1 MDRTSQFEIQLSNR
15 TGAVFSGRP
24 FFEQKG
30 SFMAKKIIRLP
41 RTKEQKQANRE
52 RNERANRTILSRTLI
67 LMVLCGVIAFVPLIG
82 TLYNLMITQHDYYNE
97 KAIKNQTRS
106 TNLTAARGVI
116 YDANMNVLAS
126 SSTVETVFIDP
137 NEIAEQMKKP
147 ENSNLLDQIA
157 RGLGEILDVEP
168 SFVYEQAADKQY
180 RYKVISRKIS
190 EELADEVR
198 AFVSE
203 NKITGVYLETDLKRY
218 YPNSSLAAQALGFVS
233 SDNNGSEGLEA
244 YYNEELSGTAGKVV
258 TSKGNYGSEM
268 PYTYEKYYDASDG
281 CSLVTTI
288 DATVQAYVEK
298 NLQNAIDKYDI
309 KNGAFCIV
317 MDVNTGEIKAM
328 ATLGSYDPNNYLE
341 IYDDAA
347 AALLENERDAALSLP
362 EASDAYK
369 AAIEQYKQDVA
380 SARMAQ
386 WRNRCVS
393 DGYEPGSTFKLIT
406 LASAIDSGAVTLN
419 DSFYC
424 GGQEKFAGREQILN
438 CWKSA
443 GHGAQS
449 TAQALGNSCNIAFG
463 HIGLRMGGDIFYD
476 YLKAFG
482 IMEKTGVDLPGEASG
497 LFYER
502 KYLNNPA
509 QYGTSYLITSSFG
522 QSFRITPMQLVR
534 SVAAIVNGGYVL
546 EPYIVSEV
554 LDDDGNMVER
564 NEKTVLRQVISQQTS
579 ETMRSLM
586 EQVVTEGTASAAKT
600 PGYRVGGKTGTS
612 EKLDEYDEDG
622 NQVKDKIVSFIGVAP
637 IDDPK
642 YVVLVALDTPAYSQ
656 DSEKYTLHG
665 MYISGGLMAAPT
677 VRDIFLD
684 ILPYLGV
691 EPDYDSEDIRGINFT
706 VPDVISMDESEAAAL
721 LAEKTITY
729 RIVGTGSTVT
739 DQLPAPGS
747 QVPGNSQIILYMGAE
762 KQQTVVE
769 VPDFIGCSVADVN
782 YLAANAGLYVQAKGT
797 DRTDVYVLAAYQDIE
812 PGTEV
817 DRGTTITVEFSSTG
831 ASD

>member
-1 MDRTSQFEIQLSNR
+1 
-15 TGAVFSGRP
+15 
-24 FFEQKG
+24 
-30 SFMAKKIIRLP
+30 MARKIIRLP

-52 RNERANRTILSRTLI
+52 QNQRANRTILRRTLV
-67 LMVLCGVIAFVPLIG
+67 LMVLCGIVAFVPLIG
-82 TLYNLMITQHDYYNE
+82 TLYHLMITEHDYYNE

-106 TNLTAARGVI
+106 TNLTATRGVI

-137 NEIAEQMKKP
+137 NEIAEQMKQP

-180 RYKVISRKIS
+180 RYKVIKRKIS

-198 AFVSE
+198 AFISE
-203 NKITGVYLETDLKRY
+203 NSITGVYLETDLKRY

-268 PYTYEKYYDASDG
+268 LYTYEKYSAASDG
-281 CSLVTTI
+281 SSLITTI
-288 DATVQAYVEK
+288 DSTVQAYVEK

-341 IYDDAA
+341 IYDDTTAL
-347 AALLENERDAALSLP
+347 LLENERAAALALP
-362 EASDAYK
+362 EASAAYE
-369 AAIEQYKQDVA
+369 AAIETYKQDVA
-380 SARMAQ
+380 AARMAQ

-406 LASAIDSGAVTLN
+406 LASALDSGAVTLN

-424 GGQEKFAGREQILN
+424 GGQEKFTGREQILN

-443 GHGAQS
+443 GHGAQT

-463 HIGLRMGGDIFYD
+463 HIGLRMGGDTFYD
-476 YLKAFG
+476 YLKSFG
-482 IMEKTGVDLPGEASG
+482 VMEKTGVDLPGEASG

-502 KYLNNPA
+502 KYLNDPA
-509 QYGTSYLITSSFG
+509 NYGTSYLITSSFG

-534 SVAAIVNGGYVL
+534 AVAAIVNGGYVL

-554 LDDDGNMVER
+554 VDADGNTVEK

-579 ETMRSLM
+579 ETMRTLM
-586 EQVVTEGTASAAKT
+586 EQVVTEGTASAAQT

-612 EKLDEYDEDG
+612 EKLDEYDENG
-622 NQVKDKIVSFIGVAP
+622 QQVKDKIVSFVGVAP

-642 YVVLVALDTPAYSQ
+642 YVVLVALDTPAYSEN
-656 DSEKYTLHG
+656 SEKYTVHG

-691 EPDYDSEDIRGINFT
+691 EPDYGSEDIRGVNFT
-706 VPDVISMDESEAAAL
+706 VPDVIGMDETEAGEL

-729 RIVGTGSTVT
+729 RVVGTGSVVT
-739 DQLPAPGS
+739 DQLPVAGS

-762 KQQTVVE
+762 KQATRVE

-782 YLAANAGLYVQAKGT
+782 YLASNAGLYVQAKGT
-797 DRTDVYVLAAYQDIE
+797 DRTDVYVLAAYQDID

>member
-1 MDRTSQFEIQLSNR
+1 
-15 TGAVFSGRP
+15 
-24 FFEQKG
+24 
-30 SFMAKKIIRLP
+30 MARKIIRLP

-52 RNERANRTILSRTLI
+52 QNQRANRTILRRTLV
-67 LMVLCGVIAFVPLIG
+67 LMVLCGIVAFVPLIG
-82 TLYNLMITQHDYYNE
+82 TLYHLMITEHDYYNE

-106 TNLTAARGVI
+106 TNLTATRGVI

-137 NEIAEQMKKP
+137 NEIAEQMKQP

-180 RYKVISRKIS
+180 RYKVIKRKIS

-198 AFVSE
+198 AFISE
-203 NKITGVYLETDLKRY
+203 NSITGVYLETDLKRY

-268 PYTYEKYYDASDG
+268 LYTYEKYYDASDG
-281 CSLVTTI
+281 SSLITTI
-288 DATVQAYVEK
+288 DSTVQAYVEK

-341 IYDDAA
+341 IYDDTTAL
-347 AALLENERDAALSLP
+347 LLENERAAALALP
-362 EASDAYK
+362 EASAAYE
-369 AAIEQYKQDVA
+369 AAIETYKQDVA
-380 SARMAQ
+380 AARMAQ

-406 LASAIDSGAVTLN
+406 LASALDSGAVTLN

-424 GGQEKFAGREQILN
+424 GGQEKFTGREQILN

-443 GHGAQS
+443 GHGAQT

-463 HIGLRMGGDIFYD
+463 HIGLRMGGDTFYD
-476 YLKAFG
+476 YLKSFG
-482 IMEKTGVDLPGEASG
+482 VMEKTGIDLPGEASG

-502 KYLNNPA
+502 KYLNDPA
-509 QYGTSYLITSSFG
+509 NYGTSYLITSSFG

-534 SVAAIVNGGYVL
+534 AVAAIVNGGYVL

-554 LDDDGNMVER
+554 VDADGNTVEK

-579 ETMRSLM
+579 ETMRTLM
-586 EQVVTEGTASAAKT
+586 EQVVTEGTASAART

-612 EKLDEYDEDG
+612 EKLDEYDENG
-622 NQVKDKIVSFIGVAP
+622 QQVKDKIVSFVGVAP

-642 YVVLVALDTPAYSQ
+642 YVVLVALDTPAYSEN
-656 DSEKYTLHG
+656 SEKYTVHG

-691 EPDYDSEDIRGINFT
+691 EPDYGSEDIRGVNFT
-706 VPDVISMDESEAAAL
+706 VPDVIGMDETEAGEL

-729 RIVGTGSTVT
+729 RVVGTGSVVT
-739 DQLPAPGS
+739 DQLPVAGS

-762 KQQTVVE
+762 KQATRVE

-782 YLAANAGLYVQAKGT
+782 YLASNAGLYVQAKGT
-797 DRTDVYVLAAYQDIE
+797 DRTDVYVLAAYQDID

>member
-1 MDRTSQFEIQLSNR
+1 
-15 TGAVFSGRP
+15 
-24 FFEQKG
+24 
-30 SFMAKKIIRLP
+30 MARKIIRLP

-52 RNERANRTILSRTLI
+52 QNQRANRTILRRTLV
-67 LMVLCGVIAFVPLIG
+67 LMVLCGIVAFVPLIG
-82 TLYNLMITQHDYYNE
+82 TLYHLMITEHDYYNE

-106 TNLTAARGVI
+106 TNLTATRGVI

-137 NEIAEQMKKP
+137 NEIAEQMKQP

-180 RYKVISRKIS
+180 RYKVIKRKIS

-198 AFVSE
+198 AFISE
-203 NKITGVYLETDLKRY
+203 NSITGVYLETDLKRY

-268 PYTYEKYYDASDG
+268 LYTYEKYYDASDG
-281 CSLVTTI
+281 SSLITTI
-288 DATVQAYVEK
+288 DSTVQAYVEK

-341 IYDDAA
+341 IYDDTTAL
-347 AALLENERDAALSLP
+347 LLENERAAALALP
-362 EASDAYK
+362 EASAAYE
-369 AAIEQYKQDVA
+369 AAIETYKQDVA
-380 SARMAQ
+380 AARMAQ

-406 LASAIDSGAVTLN
+406 LASALDSGAVTLN

-424 GGQEKFAGREQILN
+424 GGQEKFTGREQILN

-443 GHGAQS
+443 GHGAQT

-463 HIGLRMGGDIFYD
+463 HIGLRMGGDTFYD
-476 YLKAFG
+476 YLKSFG

-502 KYLNNPA
+502 KYLNDPA
-509 QYGTSYLITSSFG
+509 NYGTSYLITSSFG

-534 SVAAIVNGGYVL
+534 AVAAIVNGGYVL

-554 LDDDGNMVER
+554 VDADGNTVEK

-579 ETMRSLM
+579 ETMRTLM
-586 EQVVTEGTASAAKT
+586 EQVVTEGTASAART
-600 PGYRVGGKTGTS
+600 PGYHVGGKTGTS
-612 EKLDEYDEDG
+612 EKLDEYDENG
-622 NQVKDKIVSFIGVAP
+622 QQVKDKIVSFVGVAP

-642 YVVLVALDTPAYSQ
+642 YVVLVALDTPAYSEN
-656 DSEKYTLHG
+656 SEKYTVHG

-691 EPDYDSEDIRGINFT
+691 EPDYGSEDIRGVNFT
-706 VPDVISMDESEAAAL
+706 VPDVIGMDETEAGEL

-729 RIVGTGSTVT
+729 RVVGTGSVVT
-739 DQLPAPGS
+739 DQLPVAGS

-762 KQQTVVE
+762 KQATRVE

-782 YLAANAGLYVQAKGT
+782 YLASNAGLYVQAKGT
-797 DRTDVYVLAAYQDIE
+797 DRTDVYVLAAYQDID

>member
-1 MDRTSQFEIQLSNR
+1 
-15 TGAVFSGRP
+15 
-24 FFEQKG
+24 
-30 SFMAKKIIRLP
+30 MARKIIRLP

-52 RNERANRTILSRTLI
+52 QNQRANRTILRRTLV
-67 LMVLCGVIAFVPLIG
+67 LMVLCGIVAFVPLIG
-82 TLYNLMITQHDYYNE
+82 TLYHLMITEHDYYNE

-106 TNLTAARGVI
+106 TNLTATRGVI

-137 NEIAEQMKKP
+137 NEIAEQMKQP

-180 RYKVISRKIS
+180 RYKVIKRKIS

-198 AFVSE
+198 AFISE
-203 NKITGVYLETDLKRY
+203 NSITGVYLETDLKRY

-268 PYTYEKYYDASDG
+268 LYTYEKYYDASDG
-281 CSLVTTI
+281 SSLITTI
-288 DATVQAYVEK
+288 DSTVQAYVEK

-341 IYDDAA
+341 IYVDTTAL
-347 AALLENERDAALSLP
+347 LLENERAAALALP
-362 EASDAYK
+362 EASAAYE
-369 AAIEQYKQDVA
+369 AAIETYKQDVA
-380 SARMAQ
+380 AARMAQ

-406 LASAIDSGAVTLN
+406 LASALDSGAVTLN

-424 GGQEKFAGREQILN
+424 GGQEKFTGREQILN

-443 GHGAQS
+443 GHGAQT

-463 HIGLRMGGDIFYD
+463 HIGLRMGGDTFYD
-476 YLKAFG
+476 YLKSFG
-482 IMEKTGVDLPGEASG
+482 VMEKTGVDLPGEASG

-502 KYLNNPA
+502 KYLNDPA
-509 QYGTSYLITSSFG
+509 NYGTSYLITSSFG

-534 SVAAIVNGGYVL
+534 AVAAIVNGGYVL

-554 LDDDGNMVER
+554 VDADGNTVEK

-579 ETMRSLM
+579 ETMRTLM
-586 EQVVTEGTASAAKT
+586 EQVVTEGTASAART

-612 EKLDEYDEDG
+612 EKLDEYDENG
-622 NQVKDKIVSFIGVAP
+622 QQVKDKIVSFVGVAP

-642 YVVLVALDTPAYSQ
+642 YVVLVALDTPAYSEN
-656 DSEKYTLHG
+656 SEKYTVHG

-691 EPDYDSEDIRGINFT
+691 EPDYGSEDIRGVNFT
-706 VPDVISMDESEAAAL
+706 VPDVIGMDETEAGEL

-729 RIVGTGSTVT
+729 RVVGTGSVVT
-739 DQLPAPGS
+739 DQLPVAGS

-762 KQQTVVE
+762 KQATRVE

-782 YLAANAGLYVQAKGT
+782 YLASNAGLYVQAKGT
-797 DRTDVYVLAAYQDIE
+797 DRTDVYVLAAYQDID

>member
-1 MDRTSQFEIQLSNR
+1 
-15 TGAVFSGRP
+15 
-24 FFEQKG
+24 
-30 SFMAKKIIRLP
+30 MARKIIRLP

-52 RNERANRTILSRTLI
+52 QNQRANRTILRRTLV
-67 LMVLCGVIAFVPLIG
+67 LMVLCGIVAFVPLIG
-82 TLYNLMITQHDYYNE
+82 TLYHLMITEHDYYNE

-106 TNLTAARGVI
+106 TNLTATRGMI

-137 NEIAEQMKKP
+137 NEIAEQMKQP

-180 RYKVISRKIS
+180 RYKVIKRKIS

-198 AFVSE
+198 AFISE
-203 NKITGVYLETDLKRY
+203 NSITGVYLETDLKRY

-268 PYTYEKYYDASDG
+268 LYTYEKYYDASDG
-281 CSLVTTI
+281 SSLITTI
-288 DATVQAYVEK
+288 DSTVQAYVEK

-341 IYDDAA
+341 IYDDTTAL
-347 AALLENERDAALSLP
+347 LLENERAAALALP
-362 EASDAYK
+362 EASAAYE
-369 AAIEQYKQDVA
+369 AAIETYKQDVA
-380 SARMAQ
+380 AARMAQ

-406 LASAIDSGAVTLN
+406 LASALDSGAVTLN

-424 GGQEKFAGREQILN
+424 GGQEKFTGREQILN

-443 GHGAQS
+443 GHGAQT

-463 HIGLRMGGDIFYD
+463 HIGLRMGGDTFYD
-476 YLKAFG
+476 YLKSFG
-482 IMEKTGVDLPGEASG
+482 VMEKTGVDLPGEASG

-502 KYLNNPA
+502 KYLNDPA
-509 QYGTSYLITSSFG
+509 NYGTSYLITSSFG

-534 SVAAIVNGGYVL
+534 AVAAIVNGGYVL

-554 LDDDGNMVER
+554 VDADGNTVEK

-579 ETMRSLM
+579 ETMRTLM
-586 EQVVTEGTASAAKT
+586 EQVVTEGTASAAQT

-612 EKLDEYDEDG
+612 EKLDEYDENG
-622 NQVKDKIVSFIGVAP
+622 QQVKDKIVSFVGVAP

-642 YVVLVALDTPAYSQ
+642 YVVLVALDTPAYSEN
-656 DSEKYTLHG
+656 SEKYTVHG

-691 EPDYDSEDIRGINFT
+691 EPDYGSEDIRGVNFT
-706 VPDVISMDESEAAAL
+706 VPDVIGMDETEAGEL

-729 RIVGTGSTVT
+729 RVVGTGSVVT
-739 DQLPAPGS
+739 DQLPVAGS

-762 KQQTVVE
+762 KQATRVE

-782 YLAANAGLYVQAKGT
+782 YLASNAGLYVQAKGT
-797 DRTDVYVLAAYQDIE
+797 DRTDVYVLAAYQDID

>member
-1 MDRTSQFEIQLSNR
+1 
-15 TGAVFSGRP
+15 
-24 FFEQKG
+24 
-30 SFMAKKIIRLP
+30 MARKIIRLP

-52 RNERANRTILSRTLI
+52 QNQRANRTILRRTLV
-67 LMVLCGVIAFVPLIG
+67 LMVLCGIVAFVPLIG
-82 TLYNLMITQHDYYNE
+82 TLYHLMITEHDYYNE

-106 TNLTAARGVI
+106 TNLTATRGVI

-137 NEIAEQMKKP
+137 NEIAEQMKQP

-180 RYKVISRKIS
+180 RYKVIKRKIS

-198 AFVSE
+198 AFISE
-203 NKITGVYLETDLKRY
+203 NSITGVYLETDLKRY

-268 PYTYEKYYDASDG
+268 LYTYEKYYDASDG
-281 CSLVTTI
+281 SSLITTV
-288 DATVQAYVEK
+288 DSTVQAYVEK

-341 IYDDAA
+341 IYDDTTAL
-347 AALLENERDAALSLP
+347 LLENERAAALALP
-362 EASDAYK
+362 EASAAYE
-369 AAIEQYKQDVA
+369 AAIETYKQDVA
-380 SARMAQ
+380 AARMAQ

-406 LASAIDSGAVTLN
+406 LASALDSGAVTLN

-424 GGQEKFAGREQILN
+424 GGQEKFTGREQILN

-443 GHGAQS
+443 GHGAQT

-463 HIGLRMGGDIFYD
+463 HIGLRMGGDTFYD
-476 YLKAFG
+476 YLKSFG
-482 IMEKTGVDLPGEASG
+482 VMEKTGVDLPGEASG

-502 KYLNNPA
+502 KYLNDPA
-509 QYGTSYLITSSFG
+509 NYGTSYLITSSFG

-534 SVAAIVNGGYVL
+534 AVAAIVNGGYVL

-554 LDDDGNMVER
+554 VDADGNTVEK
-564 NEKTVLRQVISQQTS
+564 NEKTVLRQAISQQTS
-579 ETMRSLM
+579 ETMRTLM
-586 EQVVTEGTASAAKT
+586 EQVVTEGTASAART

-612 EKLDEYDEDG
+612 EKLDEYDENG
-622 NQVKDKIVSFIGVAP
+622 QQVKDKIVSFVGVAP

-642 YVVLVALDTPAYSQ
+642 YVVLVALDTPAYSEN
-656 DSEKYTLHG
+656 SEKYTVHG

-691 EPDYDSEDIRGINFT
+691 EPDYGSEDIRGVNFT
-706 VPDVISMDESEAAAL
+706 VPDVIGMDETEAGEL

-729 RIVGTGSTVT
+729 RVVGSGSVVT
-739 DQLPAPGS
+739 DQLPVAGS

-762 KQQTVVE
+762 KQATRVE

-782 YLAANAGLYVQAKGT
+782 YLASNAGLYVQAKGT
-797 DRTDVYVLAAYQDIE
+797 DRTDVYVLAAYQDID

>member
-1 MDRTSQFEIQLSNR
+1 
-15 TGAVFSGRP
+15 
-24 FFEQKG
+24 
-30 SFMAKKIIRLP
+30 MARKIIRLP

-52 RNERANRTILSRTLI
+52 QNQRANRTILRRTLV

-82 TLYNLMITQHDYYNE
+82 TLYHLMITEHDYYNE

-106 TNLTAARGVI
+106 TNLTATRGVI

-126 SSTVETVFIDP
+126 SSTVEPVFIDP
-137 NEIAEQMKKP
+137 NEIAEQMKQP

-180 RYKVISRKIS
+180 RYKVIKRKIS

-198 AFVSE
+198 AFISE
-203 NKITGVYLETDLKRY
+203 NSITGVYLETDLKRY

-268 PYTYEKYYDASDG
+268 LYTYEKYYDASDG
-281 CSLVTTI
+281 SSLITTV
-288 DATVQAYVEK
+288 DSTVQAYVEK

-341 IYDDAA
+341 IYDDTTAL
-347 AALLENERDAALSLP
+347 LLENERAAALALP
-362 EASDAYK
+362 EASAAYE
-369 AAIEQYKQDVA
+369 AAIETYKQDVA
-380 SARMAQ
+380 AARMAQ

-406 LASAIDSGAVTLN
+406 LASALDSGAVTLN

-424 GGQEKFAGREQILN
+424 GGQEKFTGREQILN

-443 GHGAQS
+443 GHGAQT

-463 HIGLRMGGDIFYD
+463 HIGLRMGGDTFYD
-476 YLKAFG
+476 YLKSFG
-482 IMEKTGVDLPGEASG
+482 VMEKTGVDLPGEASG

-502 KYLNNPA
+502 KYLNDPA
-509 QYGTSYLITSSFG
+509 NYGTSYLITSSFG

-534 SVAAIVNGGYVL
+534 AVAAIVNGGYVL

-554 LDDDGNMVER
+554 VDADGNTVEK

-579 ETMRSLM
+579 ETMRTLM
-586 EQVVTEGTASAAKT
+586 EQVVTEGTASAART

-612 EKLDEYDEDG
+612 EKLDEYDENG
-622 NQVKDKIVSFIGVAP
+622 QQVKDKIVSFVGVAP

-642 YVVLVALDTPAYSQ
+642 YVVLVALDTPAYSEN
-656 DSEKYTLHG
+656 SEKYTVHG

-691 EPDYDSEDIRGINFT
+691 EPDYGSEDIRGVNFT
-706 VPDVISMDESEAAAL
+706 VPDVIGMDETEAGEL

-729 RIVGTGSTVT
+729 RVVGSGSVVT
-739 DQLPAPGS
+739 DQLPVAGS

-762 KQQTVVE
+762 KQATRVE

-782 YLAANAGLYVQAKGT
+782 YLASNAGLYVQAKGT
-797 DRTDVYVLAAYQDIE
+797 DRTDVYVLAAYQGID

>member
-1 MDRTSQFEIQLSNR
+1 
-15 TGAVFSGRP
+15 
-24 FFEQKG
+24 
-30 SFMAKKIIRLP
+30 MARKIIRLP

-52 RNERANRTILSRTLI
+52 QNQRANRTILRRTLV
-67 LMVLCGVIAFVPLIG
+67 LMVLCGIVAFVPLIG
-82 TLYNLMITQHDYYNE
+82 TLYHLMITEHDYYNE

-106 TNLTAARGVI
+106 TNLTATRGVI

-137 NEIAEQMKKP
+137 NEIAEQMKQP

-180 RYKVISRKIS
+180 RYKVIKRKIS

-198 AFVSE
+198 AFISE
-203 NKITGVYLETDLKRY
+203 NSITGVYLETDLKRY

-268 PYTYEKYYDASDG
+268 LYTYEKYYDASDG
-281 CSLVTTI
+281 SSLITTI
-288 DATVQAYVEK
+288 DSTVQAYVEK

-341 IYDDAA
+341 IYDDTTAL
-347 AALLENERDAALSLP
+347 LLENERAAALALP
-362 EASDAYK
+362 EASAAYE
-369 AAIEQYKQDVA
+369 AAIETYKQDVA
-380 SARMAQ
+380 AARMAQ

-406 LASAIDSGAVTLN
+406 LASALDSGAVTLN

-424 GGQEKFAGREQILN
+424 GGQEKFTGREQILN

-443 GHGAQS
+443 GHGAQT

-463 HIGLRMGGDIFYD
+463 HIGLRMGGDTFYD
-476 YLKAFG
+476 YLKSFG
-482 IMEKTGVDLPGEASG
+482 VMEKTGVDLPGEASG

-502 KYLNNPA
+502 KYLNDPA
-509 QYGTSYLITSSFG
+509 NYGTSYLITSSFG

-534 SVAAIVNGGYVL
+534 AVAAIVNGGYVL

-554 LDDDGNMVER
+554 VDADGNTVEK

-579 ETMRSLM
+579 ETMCTLM
-586 EQVVTEGTASAAKT
+586 EQVVTEGTASAART

-612 EKLDEYDEDG
+612 EKLDEYDENG
-622 NQVKDKIVSFIGVAP
+622 QQVKDKIVSFVGVAP

-642 YVVLVALDTPAYSQ
+642 YVVLVALDTPAYSEN
-656 DSEKYTLHG
+656 SEKYTVHG
-665 MYISGGLMAAPT
+665 MYISGGRMAAPT

-691 EPDYDSEDIRGINFT
+691 EPDYGSEDIRGVNFT
-706 VPDVISMDESEAAAL
+706 VPDVIGMDETEAGEL

-729 RIVGTGSTVT
+729 RVVGSGSVVT
-739 DQLPAPGS
+739 DQLPVAGS

-762 KQQTVVE
+762 KQATRVE

-782 YLAANAGLYVQAKGT
+782 YLASNAGLYVQAKGT
-797 DRTDVYVLAAYQDIE
+797 DRTDVYVLAAYQDID

>member
-1 MDRTSQFEIQLSNR
+1 
-15 TGAVFSGRP
+15 
-24 FFEQKG
+24 
-30 SFMAKKIIRLP
+30 MARKIIRLP

-52 RNERANRTILSRTLI
+52 QNQRANRTILRRTLV

-82 TLYNLMITQHDYYNE
+82 TLYHLMITEHDYYNE

-106 TNLTAARGVI
+106 TNLTATRGVI

-137 NEIAEQMKKP
+137 NEIAEQMKQP

-180 RYKVISRKIS
+180 RYKVIKRKIS

-198 AFVSE
+198 AFISE
-203 NKITGVYLETDLKRY
+203 NSITGVYLETDLKRY

-268 PYTYEKYYDASDG
+268 LYTYEKYYDASDG
-281 CSLVTTI
+281 SSLITTI
-288 DATVQAYVEK
+288 DSTVQAYVEK

-341 IYDDAA
+341 IYDDTTAL
-347 AALLENERDAALSLP
+347 LLENERAAALALP
-362 EASDAYK
+362 EASAAYE
-369 AAIEQYKQDVA
+369 AAIETYKQDVA
-380 SARMAQ
+380 AARMAQ

-406 LASAIDSGAVTLN
+406 LASALDSGAVTLN

-424 GGQEKFAGREQILN
+424 SGQEKFTGRKQILN

-443 GHGAQS
+443 GHGAQT

-463 HIGLRMGGDIFYD
+463 HIGLRMGGDTFYD
-476 YLKAFG
+476 YLKSFG

-502 KYLNNPA
+502 KYLNDPA
-509 QYGTSYLITSSFG
+509 NYGRSYLITSSFG

-534 SVAAIVNGGYVL
+534 AVAAIVNGGYVL

-554 LDDDGNMVER
+554 VDADGNTVEK

-579 ETMRSLM
+579 ETMRTLM
-586 EQVVTEGTASAAKT
+586 EQVVTEGTASAART

-612 EKLDEYDEDG
+612 EKLDEYDENG
-622 NQVKDKIVSFIGVAP
+622 QQVKDKIVSFVGVAP

-642 YVVLVALDTPAYSQ
+642 YVVLVALDTPAYSEN
-656 DSEKYTLHG
+656 SEKYTVHG

-691 EPDYDSEDIRGINFT
+691 EPDYGSEDIRGVNFT
-706 VPDVISMDESEAAAL
+706 VPDVIGMDETEAGEL

-729 RIVGTGSTVT
+729 RVVGTGSVVT
-739 DQLPAPGS
+739 DQLPVAGS

-762 KQQTVVE
+762 KQATRVE

-782 YLAANAGLYVQAKGT
+782 YLASNAGLYVQAKGT
-797 DRTDVYVLAAYQDIE
+797 DRTDVYVLAAYQDID

>member
-1 MDRTSQFEIQLSNR
+1 
-15 TGAVFSGRP
+15 
-24 FFEQKG
+24 
-30 SFMAKKIIRLP
+30 MARKIIRLP

-52 RNERANRTILSRTLI
+52 QNQRANRTILRRTLV

-82 TLYNLMITQHDYYNE
+82 TLYHLMITEHDYYNE

-106 TNLTAARGVI
+106 TNLTATRGVI

-137 NEIAEQMKKP
+137 NEIAEQMKQP

-180 RYKVISRKIS
+180 RYKVIKRKIS

-198 AFVSE
+198 AFISE
-203 NKITGVYLETDLKRY
+203 NSITGVYLETDLKRY

-268 PYTYEKYYDASDG
+268 LYTYEKYYDASDG
-281 CSLVTTI
+281 SSLITTI
-288 DATVQAYVEK
+288 DSTVQAYVEK

-341 IYDDAA
+341 IYDDTTAL
-347 AALLENERDAALSLP
+347 LLENERAAALALP
-362 EASDAYK
+362 EASAAYE
-369 AAIEQYKQDVA
+369 AAIETYKQDVA
-380 SARMAQ
+380 AARMAQ

-424 GGQEKFAGREQILN
+424 GGQEKFTGREQILN

-443 GHGAQS
+443 GHGAQT

-463 HIGLRMGGDIFYD
+463 HIGLRMGGDTFYD
-476 YLKAFG
+476 YLKSFG
-482 IMEKTGVDLPGEASG
+482 VMEKTGVDLPGEASG

-502 KYLNNPA
+502 KYLNDPA
-509 QYGTSYLITSSFG
+509 NYGTSYLITSSFG

-534 SVAAIVNGGYVL
+534 AVAAIVNGGYVL

-554 LDDDGNMVER
+554 VDADGNTVEK

-579 ETMRSLM
+579 ETMRTLM
-586 EQVVTEGTASAAKT
+586 EQVVTEGTASAART

-612 EKLDEYDEDG
+612 EKLDEYDENG
-622 NQVKDKIVSFIGVAP
+622 QQVKDKIVSFVGVAP

-642 YVVLVALDTPAYSQ
+642 YVVLVALDTPAYSEN
-656 DSEKYTLHG
+656 SEKYTVHG

-691 EPDYDSEDIRGINFT
+691 EPDYGSEDIRGVNFT
-706 VPDVISMDESEAAAL
+706 VPDVIGMDETEAGEL

-729 RIVGTGSTVT
+729 RVVGTGSVVT
-739 DQLPAPGS
+739 DQLPVAGS

-762 KQQTVVE
+762 KQATRVE

-782 YLAANAGLYVQAKGT
+782 YLASNAGLYVQAKGT
-797 DRTDVYVLAAYQDIE
+797 DRTDVYVLAAYQDID

>member
-1 MDRTSQFEIQLSNR
+1 
-15 TGAVFSGRP
+15 
-24 FFEQKG
+24 
-30 SFMAKKIIRLP
+30 MARKIIRLP
-41 RTKEQKQANRE
+41 CTKEQKQANRE
-52 RNERANRTILSRTLI
+52 QNQRANRTILRRTLV
-67 LMVLCGVIAFVPLIG
+67 LMVLCGIVAFVPLIG
-82 TLYNLMITQHDYYNE
+82 TLYHLMITEHDYYNE

-106 TNLTAARGVI
+106 TNLTATRGVI

-137 NEIAEQMKKP
+137 NEIAEQMKQP

-180 RYKVISRKIS
+180 RYKVIKRKIS

-198 AFVSE
+198 AFISE
-203 NKITGVYLETDLKRY
+203 NSITGVYLETDLKRY

-268 PYTYEKYYDASDG
+268 LYTYEKYYDASDG
-281 CSLVTTI
+281 SSLITTI
-288 DATVQAYVEK
+288 DSTVQAYVEK

-341 IYDDAA
+341 IYDDTTAL
-347 AALLENERDAALSLP
+347 LLENERAAALALP
-362 EASDAYK
+362 EASAAYE
-369 AAIEQYKQDVA
+369 AAIETYKQDVA
-380 SARMAQ
+380 AARMAQ

-406 LASAIDSGAVTLN
+406 LASALDSGAVTLN

-424 GGQEKFAGREQILN
+424 GGQEKFTGREQILN

-443 GHGAQS
+443 GHGAQT

-463 HIGLRMGGDIFYD
+463 HIGLRMGGDTFYD
-476 YLKAFG
+476 YLKSFG
-482 IMEKTGVDLPGEASG
+482 VMEKTGVDLPGEASG

-502 KYLNNPA
+502 KYLNDPA
-509 QYGTSYLITSSFG
+509 NYGTSYLITSSFG

-534 SVAAIVNGGYVL
+534 AVAAIVNGGYVL

-554 LDDDGNMVER
+554 VDADGNTVEK

-579 ETMRSLM
+579 ETMRTLM
-586 EQVVTEGTASAAKT
+586 EQVVTEGTASAART
-600 PGYRVGGKTGTS
+600 PGYHVGGKTGTS
-612 EKLDEYDEDG
+612 EKLDEYDENG
-622 NQVKDKIVSFIGVAP
+622 QQVKDKIVSFVGVAP

-642 YVVLVALDTPAYSQ
+642 YVVLVALDTPAYSEN
-656 DSEKYTLHG
+656 SEKYTVHG

-691 EPDYDSEDIRGINFT
+691 EPDYGSEDIRGVNFT
-706 VPDVISMDESEAAAL
+706 VPDVIGMDETEAGEL

-729 RIVGTGSTVT
+729 RVVGTGSVVT
-739 DQLPAPGS
+739 DQLPVAGS

-762 KQQTVVE
+762 KQATRVE

-782 YLAANAGLYVQAKGT
+782 YLASNAGLYVQAKGT
-797 DRTDVYVLAAYQDIE
+797 DRTDVYVLAAYQDID

>member
-1 MDRTSQFEIQLSNR
+1 
-15 TGAVFSGRP
+15 
-24 FFEQKG
+24 
-30 SFMAKKIIRLP
+30 MARKIIRLP

-52 RNERANRTILSRTLI
+52 QNQRANRTILRRTLV
-67 LMVLCGVIAFVPLIG
+67 LMVLCGIVAFVPLIG
-82 TLYNLMITQHDYYNE
+82 TLYHLMITEHDYYNE

-106 TNLTAARGVI
+106 TNLTATRGVI

-137 NEIAEQMKKP
+137 NEIAEQMKQP

-180 RYKVISRKIS
+180 RYKVIKRKIS

-198 AFVSE
+198 AFISE
-203 NKITGVYLETDLKRY
+203 NSITGVYLETDLKRY

-268 PYTYEKYYDASDG
+268 LYTYEKYYDASDG
-281 CSLVTTI
+281 SSLITTI
-288 DATVQAYVEK
+288 DSTVQAYVEK

-341 IYDDAA
+341 IYDDTTAL
-347 AALLENERDAALSLP
+347 LLENERAAALALP
-362 EASDAYK
+362 EASAAYE
-369 AAIEQYKQDVA
+369 AAIETYKQDVA
-380 SARMAQ
+380 AARMAQ

-406 LASAIDSGAVTLN
+406 LASALDSGAVTLN
-419 DSFYC
+419 DSFSC
-424 GGQEKFAGREQILN
+424 GGQEKFTGREQILN

-443 GHGAQS
+443 GHGAQT

-463 HIGLRMGGDIFYD
+463 HIGLRMGGDTFYD
-476 YLKAFG
+476 YLKSFG
-482 IMEKTGVDLPGEASG
+482 VMEKTGVDLPGEASG

-502 KYLNNPA
+502 KYLNDPA
-509 QYGTSYLITSSFG
+509 NYGTSYLITSSFG

-554 LDDDGNMVER
+554 VDADGNTVEK

-579 ETMRSLM
+579 ETMRTLM
-586 EQVVTEGTASAAKT
+586 EQVVTEGTASAART

-612 EKLDEYDEDG
+612 EKLDEYDENG
-622 NQVKDKIVSFIGVAP
+622 QQVKDKIVSFVGVAP

-642 YVVLVALDTPAYSQ
+642 YVVLVALDTPAYSEN
-656 DSEKYTLHG
+656 SEKYTVHG

-691 EPDYDSEDIRGINFT
+691 EPDYGSEDIRGVNFT
-706 VPDVISMDESEAAAL
+706 VPDVIGMDETEAGEL

-729 RIVGTGSTVT
+729 RVVGTGSVVT
-739 DQLPAPGS
+739 DQLPVAGS

-762 KQQTVVE
+762 KQATRVE

-782 YLAANAGLYVQAKGT
+782 YLASNAGLYVQAKGT
-797 DRTDVYVLAAYQDIE
+797 DRTDVYVLAAYQDID

>member
-1 MDRTSQFEIQLSNR
+1 
-15 TGAVFSGRP
+15 
-24 FFEQKG
+24 
-30 SFMAKKIIRLP
+30 MAKKIIRLP
-41 RTKEQKQANRE
+41 RTREQQQANRE

-67 LMVLCGVIAFVPLIG
+67 LMILCGVIAFVPLIG
-82 TLYNLMITQHDYYNE
+82 TLYKLMITEHDYYNE

-198 AFVSE
+198 AFISE

-244 YYNEELSGTAGKVV
+244 YYNKELSGTAGKVV

-268 PYTYEKYYDASDG
+268 LYTYEKYYDASDG

-341 IYDDAA
+341 IYDDTTAL
-347 AALLENERDAALSLP
+347 LLENERAAALALP
-362 EASDAYK
+362 EASAAYE
-369 AAIEQYKQDVA
+369 AAIETYKQDVA
-380 SARMAQ
+380 AARMAQ

-406 LASAIDSGAVTLN
+406 LASALDSGAVTLN

-424 GGQEKFAGREQILN
+424 GGQEKFSGREQILN
-438 CWKSA
+438 CWKSV

-463 HIGLRMGGDIFYD
+463 HIGLRMGGDTFYD

-522 QSFRITPMQLVR
+522 QSFRITPMQLIRAV
-534 SVAAIVNGGYVL
+534 SAIVNGGYVL

-554 LDDDGNMVER
+554 LDADSNTVER
-564 NEKTVLRQVISQQTS
+564 NEKTVLRQAISQKTS
-579 ETMRSLM
+579 ETMRDLM
-586 EQVVTEGTASAAKT
+586 EKVVTEGTASAAKT

-642 YVVLVALDTPAYSQ
+642 YAVLVALDTPAYSQ

-691 EPDYDSEDIRGINFT
+691 EPDYDSEDIRGVNFT
-706 VPDVISMDESEAAAL
+706 VPDVIGMDESEAGAL

-729 RIVGTGSTVT
+729 RVVGTGSTVT

-762 KQQTVVE
+762 KQLTTVE

-817 DRGTTITVEFSSTG
+817 DRGTTITVEFSATG

>member
-1 MDRTSQFEIQLSNR
+1 
-15 TGAVFSGRP
+15 
-24 FFEQKG
+24 
-30 SFMAKKIIRLP
+30 MARKIIRLP

-52 RNERANRTILSRTLI
+52 QNQRANRTILRRTLV
-67 LMVLCGVIAFVPLIG
+67 LMVLCGIVAFVPLIG
-82 TLYNLMITQHDYYNE
+82 TLYHLMITEHDYYNE

-106 TNLTAARGVI
+106 TNLTATRGVI

-137 NEIAEQMKKP
+137 NEIAEQMKQP

-180 RYKVISRKIS
+180 RYKVIKRKIS

-198 AFVSE
+198 AFISE
-203 NKITGVYLETDLKRY
+203 NSITGVYLETDLKRY

-268 PYTYEKYYDASDG
+268 LYTYEKYYDASDG
-281 CSLVTTI
+281 SSLITTI
-288 DATVQAYVEK
+288 DSTVQAYVEK

-341 IYDDAA
+341 IYDDTTAL
-347 AALLENERDAALSLP
+347 LLENERAAALALP
-362 EASDAYK
+362 EASAAYE
-369 AAIEQYKQDVA
+369 AAIETYKQDVA
-380 SARMAQ
+380 AARMAQ

-406 LASAIDSGAVTLN
+406 LASALDSGAVTLN

-424 GGQEKFAGREQILN
+424 GGQEKFTGREQILN

-443 GHGAQS
+443 GHGAQT

-463 HIGLRMGGDIFYD
+463 HIGLRMGGDTFYD
-476 YLKAFG
+476 YLKSFG
-482 IMEKTGVDLPGEASG
+482 VMEKTGVDLPGEASG

-502 KYLNNPA
+502 KYLNDPA
-509 QYGTSYLITSSFG
+509 NYGTSYLITSSFG

-534 SVAAIVNGGYVL
+534 AVAAIVNGGYVL

-554 LDDDGNMVER
+554 VDADGNTVEK
-564 NEKTVLRQVISQQTS
+564 NEKTILRQVISQQTS
-579 ETMRSLM
+579 ETMRTLM
-586 EQVVTEGTASAAKT
+586 EQVVTEGTASAART

-612 EKLDEYDEDG
+612 EKLDEYDENG
-622 NQVKDKIVSFIGVAP
+622 QQVKDKIVSFVGVAP

-642 YVVLVALDTPAYSQ
+642 YVVLVALDTPAYSEN
-656 DSEKYTLHG
+656 SEKYTVHG

-691 EPDYDSEDIRGINFT
+691 EPDYGSEDIRGVNFT
-706 VPDVISMDESEAAAL
+706 VPDVIGMDETEAGEL

-729 RIVGTGSTVT
+729 RVVGSGSVVT
-739 DQLPAPGS
+739 DQLPVAGS

-762 KQQTVVE
+762 KQATRVE

-782 YLAANAGLYVQAKGT
+782 YLASNAGLYVQAKGT
-797 DRTDVYVLAAYQDIE
+797 DRTDVYVLAAYQDID

>member
-1 MDRTSQFEIQLSNR
+1 
-15 TGAVFSGRP
+15 
-24 FFEQKG
+24 
-30 SFMAKKIIRLP
+30 MARKIIRLP

-52 RNERANRTILSRTLI
+52 QNQRANRTILRRTLV
-67 LMVLCGVIAFVPLIG
+67 LMVLCGIVAFVPLIG
-82 TLYNLMITQHDYYNE
+82 TLYHLMITEHDYYNE

-106 TNLTAARGVI
+106 TNLTATRGVI

-137 NEIAEQMKKP
+137 NEIAEQMKQP

-180 RYKVISRKIS
+180 RYKVIKRKIS

-198 AFVSE
+198 AFISE
-203 NKITGVYLETDLKRY
+203 NSITGVYLETDLKRY

-268 PYTYEKYYDASDG
+268 LYTYEKYYDASDG
-281 CSLVTTI
+281 SSLITTI
-288 DATVQAYVEK
+288 DSTVQAYVEK

-341 IYDDAA
+341 IYDDTTAL
-347 AALLENERDAALSLP
+347 LLENERAAALALP
-362 EASDAYK
+362 EASAAYE
-369 AAIEQYKQDVA
+369 AAIETYKQDVA
-380 SARMAQ
+380 AARMAQ
-386 WRNRCVS
+386 WRNRCWS

-406 LASAIDSGAVTLN
+406 LASALDSGAVTLN

-424 GGQEKFAGREQILN
+424 GGQEKFTGREQILN

-463 HIGLRMGGDIFYD
+463 HIGLRMGGDTFYD
-476 YLKAFG
+476 YLKSFG

-502 KYLNNPA
+502 KYLNDPA
-509 QYGTSYLITSSFG
+509 NYGTSYLITSSFG

-534 SVAAIVNGGYVL
+534 AVAAIVNGGYVL

-554 LDDDGNMVER
+554 VDADGNTVEK

-579 ETMRSLM
+579 ETMRTLM
-586 EQVVTEGTASAAKT
+586 EQVVTEGTASAART

-612 EKLDEYDEDG
+612 EKLDEYDENG
-622 NQVKDKIVSFIGVAP
+622 QQVKDKIVSFVGVAP

-642 YVVLVALDTPAYSQ
+642 YVVLVALDTPAYSEN
-656 DSEKYTLHG
+656 SEKYTVHG

-691 EPDYDSEDIRGINFT
+691 EPDYGSEDIRGVNFT
-706 VPDVISMDESEAAAL
+706 VPDVIGMDETEAGEL

-729 RIVGTGSTVT
+729 RVVGTGSVVT
-739 DQLPAPGS
+739 DQLPVAGS

-762 KQQTVVE
+762 KQATRVE

-782 YLAANAGLYVQAKGT
+782 YLASNAGLYVQAKGT
-797 DRTDVYVLAAYQDIE
+797 DRTDVYVLAAYQDID

>member
-1 MDRTSQFEIQLSNR
+1 
-15 TGAVFSGRP
+15 
-24 FFEQKG
+24 
-30 SFMAKKIIRLP
+30 MAKKIIRLP
-41 RTKEQKQANRE
+41 RTKAQKQANRE
-52 RNERANRTILSRTLI
+52 QNQRANRTILRRTLV
-67 LMVLCGVIAFVPLIG
+67 LMVLCGIVAFVPLIG
-82 TLYNLMITQHDYYNE
+82 TLYHLMITEHDYYNE

-106 TNLTAARGVI
+106 TNLTATRGVI

-137 NEIAEQMKKP
+137 NEIAEQMKQP

-180 RYKVISRKIS
+180 RYKVIKRKIS

-198 AFVSE
+198 AFISE
-203 NKITGVYLETDLKRY
+203 NSITGVYLETDLKRY

-233 SDNNGSEGLEA
+233 SDNVGSEGLEA

-268 PYTYEKYYDASDG
+268 LYTYEKYYDASDG
-281 CSLVTTI
+281 SSLITTI

-341 IYDDAA
+341 IYDDTTAL
-347 AALLENERDAALSLP
+347 LLENERAAALALP
-362 EASDAYK
+362 EASAAYE
-369 AAIEQYKQDVA
+369 AAIETYKQDVA
-380 SARMAQ
+380 AARMAQ

-406 LASAIDSGAVTLN
+406 LASALDSGAVTLN

-424 GGQEKFAGREQILN
+424 GGQEKFTGREQILN

-443 GHGAQS
+443 GHGAQT

-463 HIGLRMGGDIFYD
+463 HIGLRMGGDTFYD
-476 YLKAFG
+476 YLKSFG
-482 IMEKTGVDLPGEASG
+482 VMEKTGVDLPGEASG

-502 KYLNNPA
+502 KYLNDPA
-509 QYGTSYLITSSFG
+509 NYGTSYLITSSFG

-534 SVAAIVNGGYVL
+534 AVAAIVNGGYVL

-554 LDDDGNMVER
+554 VDADGNTVQK

-579 ETMRSLM
+579 ETMRTLM

-612 EKLDEYDEDG
+612 EKLDEYDENG
-622 NQVKDKIVSFIGVAP
+622 QQVKDKIVSFVGVAP

-642 YVVLVALDTPAYSQ
+642 YVVLVALDTPAYSEN
-656 DSEKYTLHG
+656 SEKYHVHG

-691 EPDYDSEDIRGINFT
+691 EPDYGSEDIRGVNFT
-706 VPDVISMDESEAAAL
+706 VPDVIGMDETEAGEL

-729 RIVGTGSTVT
+729 HVVGTGSVVT
-739 DQLPAPGS
+739 DQLPVAGS

-762 KQQTVVE
+762 KQATRVE

-782 YLAANAGLYVQAKGT
+782 YLASNAGLYVQAKGT

>member
-1 MDRTSQFEIQLSNR
+1 
-15 TGAVFSGRP
+15 
-24 FFEQKG
+24 
-30 SFMAKKIIRLP
+30 MARKIIRLP

-52 RNERANRTILSRTLI
+52 QNQRANRTILRRTLV

-82 TLYNLMITQHDYYNE
+82 TLYHLMITEHDYYNE

-106 TNLTAARGVI
+106 TNLTATRGVI

-137 NEIAEQMKKP
+137 NEIAEQMKQP

-180 RYKVISRKIS
+180 RYKVIKRKIS

-198 AFVSE
+198 AFISE
-203 NKITGVYLETDLKRY
+203 NSITGVYLETDLKRY

-268 PYTYEKYYDASDG
+268 LYTYEKYYDASDG
-281 CSLVTTI
+281 SSLITTI
-288 DATVQAYVEK
+288 DSTVQAYVEK

-341 IYDDAA
+341 IYDDTTAL
-347 AALLENERDAALSLP
+347 LLENERAAALALP
-362 EASDAYK
+362 EASAAYE
-369 AAIEQYKQDVA
+369 AAIETYKQDVA
-380 SARMAQ
+380 AARMAQ

-406 LASAIDSGAVTLN
+406 LASAFDSGAVTLN

-424 GGQEKFAGREQILN
+424 GGQEKFTGREQILN

-443 GHGAQS
+443 GHGAQT

-463 HIGLRMGGDIFYD
+463 HIGLRMGGDTFYD
-476 YLKAFG
+476 YLKSFG
-482 IMEKTGVDLPGEASG
+482 VMEKTGVDLPGEASG

-502 KYLNNPA
+502 KYLNDPA
-509 QYGTSYLITSSFG
+509 NYGTSYLITSSFG

-534 SVAAIVNGGYVL
+534 AVAAIVNGGYVL

-554 LDDDGNMVER
+554 VDADGNTVEK

-579 ETMRSLM
+579 ETMRTLM
-586 EQVVTEGTASAAKT
+586 EQVVTEGTASAART

-612 EKLDEYDEDG
+612 EKLDEYDENG
-622 NQVKDKIVSFIGVAP
+622 QQVKDKIVSFVGVAP

-642 YVVLVALDTPAYSQ
+642 YVVLVALDTPAYSEN
-656 DSEKYTLHG
+656 SEKYTVHG

-691 EPDYDSEDIRGINFT
+691 EPDYGSEDIRGVNFT
-706 VPDVISMDESEAAAL
+706 VPDVIGMDETEAGEL

-729 RIVGTGSTVT
+729 RVVGSGSVVT
-739 DQLPAPGS
+739 DQLPVAGS

-762 KQQTVVE
+762 KQATRVE

-782 YLAANAGLYVQAKGT
+782 YLASNAGLYVQAKGT
-797 DRTDVYVLAAYQDIE
+797 DRTDVYVLAAYQDID

>member
-1 MDRTSQFEIQLSNR
+1 
-15 TGAVFSGRP
+15 
-24 FFEQKG
+24 
-30 SFMAKKIIRLP
+30 MARKIIRLP

-52 RNERANRTILSRTLI
+52 QNQRANRTILRRTLV
-67 LMVLCGVIAFVPLIG
+67 LMVLCGIVAFVPLIG
-82 TLYNLMITQHDYYNE
+82 TLYHLMITEHDYYNE

-106 TNLTAARGVI
+106 TNLTATRGVI

-137 NEIAEQMKKP
+137 NEIAEQMKQP

-180 RYKVISRKIS
+180 RYKVIKRKIS

-198 AFVSE
+198 AFISE
-203 NKITGVYLETDLKRY
+203 NSITGVYLETDLKRY

-268 PYTYEKYYDASDG
+268 LYTYEKYYDASDG
-281 CSLVTTI
+281 SSLITTI
-288 DATVQAYVEK
+288 DSTVQAYVEK

-341 IYDDAA
+341 IYDDTTAL
-347 AALLENERDAALSLP
+347 LLENERAAALALP
-362 EASDAYK
+362 EASAAYE
-369 AAIEQYKQDVA
+369 AAIETYKQDVA
-380 SARMAQ
+380 AARMAQ

-406 LASAIDSGAVTLN
+406 LASALDSGAVTLN

-424 GGQEKFAGREQILN
+424 GGQEKFTGREQILN

-443 GHGAQS
+443 GHGAQT

-463 HIGLRMGGDIFYD
+463 HIGLRMGGDTFYD
-476 YLKAFG
+476 YLKSFG
-482 IMEKTGVDLPGEASG
+482 VMEKTGVDLPGEASG

-502 KYLNNPA
+502 KYLNDPA
-509 QYGTSYLITSSFG
+509 NYGTSYLITSSFG

-534 SVAAIVNGGYVL
+534 AVAAIVNGGYVL

-554 LDDDGNMVER
+554 VDADGNTVEK

-579 ETMRSLM
+579 EMMRTLM
-586 EQVVTEGTASAAKT
+586 EQVVTEGTASAART
-600 PGYRVGGKTGTS
+600 PGYHVGGKTGTS
-612 EKLDEYDEDG
+612 EKLDEYDENG
-622 NQVKDKIVSFIGVAP
+622 QQVKDKIVSFVGVAP

-642 YVVLVALDTPAYSQ
+642 YVVLVALDTPAYSEN
-656 DSEKYTLHG
+656 SEKYTVHG

-691 EPDYDSEDIRGINFT
+691 EPDYGSEDIRGVNFT
-706 VPDVISMDESEAAAL
+706 VPDVIGMDETEAGEL

-729 RIVGTGSTVT
+729 RVVGTGSVVT
-739 DQLPAPGS
+739 DQLPVAGS

-762 KQQTVVE
+762 KQATRVE

-782 YLAANAGLYVQAKGT
+782 YLASNAGLYVQAKGT
-797 DRTDVYVLAAYQDIE
+797 DRTDVYVLAAYQDID

>member
-1 MDRTSQFEIQLSNR
+1 
-15 TGAVFSGRP
+15 
-24 FFEQKG
+24 
-30 SFMAKKIIRLP
+30 MARKIIRLP

-52 RNERANRTILSRTLI
+52 QNQRANRTILRRTLV

-82 TLYNLMITQHDYYNE
+82 TLYHLMITEHDYYNE

-106 TNLTAARGVI
+106 TNLTATRGVI

-137 NEIAEQMKKP
+137 NEIAEQMKQP

-180 RYKVISRKIS
+180 RYKVIKRKIS

-198 AFVSE
+198 AFISE
-203 NKITGVYLETDLKRY
+203 NSITGVYLETDLKRY

-244 YYNEELSGTAGKVV
+244 YYNDELSGTAGKVV

-268 PYTYEKYYDASDG
+268 LYTYEKYYDASDG
-281 CSLVTTI
+281 SSLITTI
-288 DATVQAYVEK
+288 DSTVQAYVEK

-341 IYDDAA
+341 IYDDTTAL
-347 AALLENERDAALSLP
+347 LLENERAAALALP
-362 EASDAYK
+362 EASAAYE
-369 AAIEQYKQDVA
+369 AAIETYKQDVA
-380 SARMAQ
+380 AARMAQ

-406 LASAIDSGAVTLN
+406 LASALDSGAVTLN

-424 GGQEKFAGREQILN
+424 GGQEKFTGREQILN

-443 GHGAQS
+443 GHGAQT

-463 HIGLRMGGDIFYD
+463 HIGLRMGGDTFYD
-476 YLKAFG
+476 YLKSFG
-482 IMEKTGVDLPGEASG
+482 VMEKTGVDLPGEASG

-502 KYLNNPA
+502 KYLNDPA
-509 QYGTSYLITSSFG
+509 NYGTSYLITSSFG

-534 SVAAIVNGGYVL
+534 AVAAIVNGGYVL

-554 LDDDGNMVER
+554 VDADGNTVEK

-579 ETMRSLM
+579 ETMRTLM
-586 EQVVTEGTASAAKT
+586 EQVVTEGTASAART

-612 EKLDEYDEDG
+612 EKLDEYDENG
-622 NQVKDKIVSFIGVAP
+622 QQVKDKIVSFVGVAP

-642 YVVLVALDTPAYSQ
+642 YVVLVALDTPAYSEN
-656 DSEKYTLHG
+656 SEKYTVHG

-691 EPDYDSEDIRGINFT
+691 EPDYGSEDIRGVNFT
-706 VPDVISMDESEAAAL
+706 VPDVIGMDETEAGEL

-729 RIVGTGSTVT
+729 RVVGSGSVVT
-739 DQLPAPGS
+739 DQLPVAGS

-762 KQQTVVE
+762 KQATRVE

-782 YLAANAGLYVQAKGT
+782 YLASNAGLYVQAKGT
-797 DRTDVYVLAAYQDIE
+797 DRTDVYVLAAYQDID

>member
-1 MDRTSQFEIQLSNR
+1 
-15 TGAVFSGRP
+15 
-24 FFEQKG
+24 
-30 SFMAKKIIRLP
+30 MARKIIRLP

-52 RNERANRTILSRTLI
+52 QNQRANRTILRRTLV
-67 LMVLCGVIAFVPLIG
+67 LMVLCGIVAFVPLIG
-82 TLYNLMITQHDYYNE
+82 TLYHLMITEHDYYNE

-106 TNLTAARGVI
+106 TNLTATRGVI

-137 NEIAEQMKKP
+137 NEIAEQMKQP

-180 RYKVISRKIS
+180 RYKVIKRKIS

-198 AFVSE
+198 AFISE
-203 NKITGVYLETDLKRY
+203 NSITGVYLETDLKRY

-268 PYTYEKYYDASDG
+268 LYTYEKYYDASDG
-281 CSLVTTI
+281 SSLITTI
-288 DATVQAYVEK
+288 DSTVQAYVEK

-341 IYDDAA
+341 IYDDTTAL
-347 AALLENERDAALSLP
+347 LLENERAAALALP
-362 EASDAYK
+362 EASAAYE
-369 AAIEQYKQDVA
+369 AAIETYKQDVA
-380 SARMAQ
+380 AARMAQ

-406 LASAIDSGAVTLN
+406 LASALDSGAVTLN

-424 GGQEKFAGREQILN
+424 GGQEKFTGREQILN

-443 GHGAQS
+443 GHGAQT

-463 HIGLRMGGDIFYD
+463 HIGLRMGGDTFYD
-476 YLKAFG
+476 YLKSFG
-482 IMEKTGVDLPGEASG
+482 VMEKTGVDLPGEASG

-502 KYLNNPA
+502 KYLNDPA
-509 QYGTSYLITSSFG
+509 NYGTSYLITSSFG

-534 SVAAIVNGGYVL
+534 AVAAIVNGGYVL

-554 LDDDGNMVER
+554 VDADGNTVEK

-579 ETMRSLM
+579 ETMRTLM
-586 EQVVTEGTASAAKT
+586 EQVVTEGTASAART

-612 EKLDEYDEDG
+612 EKLDEYDENG
-622 NQVKDKIVSFIGVAP
+622 QQVKDKIVSFVGVAP

-642 YVVLVALDTPAYSQ
+642 YVVLVALDTPAYSEN
-656 DSEKYTLHG
+656 SEKYTVHG

-691 EPDYDSEDIRGINFT
+691 EPDYGSEDIRGVNFT
-706 VPDVISMDESEAAAL
+706 VPDVIGMDETEAGEL

-729 RIVGTGSTVT
+729 RVVGTGSVVT
-739 DQLPAPGS
+739 DQLPVAGS

-762 KQQTVVE
+762 KRQTVVE

>member
-1 MDRTSQFEIQLSNR
+1 
-15 TGAVFSGRP
+15 
-24 FFEQKG
+24 
-30 SFMAKKIIRLP
+30 MARKIIRLP

-52 RNERANRTILSRTLI
+52 QNQRANRTILRRTLV
-67 LMVLCGVIAFVPLIG
+67 LMVLCGIVAFVPLIG
-82 TLYNLMITQHDYYNE
+82 TLYHLMITEHDYYNE

-106 TNLTAARGVI
+106 TNLTATRGVI

-137 NEIAEQMKKP
+137 NEIAEQMKQP

-180 RYKVISRKIS
+180 RYKVIKRKIS

-198 AFVSE
+198 AFISE
-203 NKITGVYLETDLKRY
+203 NSITGVYLETDLKRY

-268 PYTYEKYYDASDG
+268 LYTYEKYYDASDG
-281 CSLVTTI
+281 SSLITTI
-288 DATVQAYVEK
+288 DSTVQAYVEK

-341 IYDDAA
+341 IYDDTTAL
-347 AALLENERDAALSLP
+347 LLENERAAALALP
-362 EASDAYK
+362 EASAAYE
-369 AAIEQYKQDVA
+369 AAIETYKQDVA
-380 SARMAQ
+380 AARMAQ

-406 LASAIDSGAVTLN
+406 LASALDSGAVTLN

-424 GGQEKFAGREQILN
+424 GGQEKFTGREQILN

-443 GHGAQS
+443 GHGAQT

-463 HIGLRMGGDIFYD
+463 HIGLRMGGDTFYD
-476 YLKAFG
+476 YLKSFG
-482 IMEKTGVDLPGEASG
+482 VMEKTGVDLPGEASG

-502 KYLNNPA
+502 KYLNDPA
-509 QYGTSYLITSSFG
+509 NYGTSYLITSSFG

-534 SVAAIVNGGYVL
+534 AVAAIVNGGYVL

-554 LDDDGNMVER
+554 VDADGNTVEK

-579 ETMRSLM
+579 ETMRTLM
-586 EQVVTEGTASAAKT
+586 EQVVTEGTASAART
-600 PGYRVGGKTGTS
+600 PGYHVGGKTGTS
-612 EKLDEYDEDG
+612 EKLDEYDENG
-622 NQVKDKIVSFIGVAP
+622 QQVKDKIVSFVGVAP

-642 YVVLVALDTPAYSQ
+642 YVVLVALDTPAYSEN
-656 DSEKYTLHG
+656 SEKYTVHG

-691 EPDYDSEDIRGINFT
+691 EPDYGSEDIRGVNFT
-706 VPDVISMDESEAAAL
+706 VPDVIGMDETEAGEL

-729 RIVGTGSTVT
+729 RVVGTGSVVT
-739 DQLPAPGS
+739 DQLPVAGS

-762 KQQTVVE
+762 KQATRVE

-782 YLAANAGLYVQAKGT
+782 YLASNAGLYVQAKGT
-797 DRTDVYVLAAYQDIE
+797 DSTDVYVLAAYQDID

>member
-1 MDRTSQFEIQLSNR
+1 
-15 TGAVFSGRP
+15 
-24 FFEQKG
+24 
-30 SFMAKKIIRLP
+30 MARKIIRLP

-52 RNERANRTILSRTLI
+52 QNQRANRTILRRTLV
-67 LMVLCGVIAFVPLIG
+67 LMVLCGIVAFVPLIG
-82 TLYNLMITQHDYYNE
+82 TLYHLMITEHDYYNE

-106 TNLTAARGVI
+106 TNLTATRGVI

-137 NEIAEQMKKP
+137 NEIAEQMKQP

-180 RYKVISRKIS
+180 RYKVIKRKIS

-198 AFVSE
+198 AFISE
-203 NKITGVYLETDLKRY
+203 NSITGVYLETDLKRY

-268 PYTYEKYYDASDG
+268 LYTYEKYYDASDG
-281 CSLVTTI
+281 SSLITTI
-288 DATVQAYVEK
+288 DSTVQAYVEK

-341 IYDDAA
+341 IYDDTTAL
-347 AALLENERDAALSLP
+347 LLENERAAALALP
-362 EASDAYK
+362 EASAAYE
-369 AAIEQYKQDVA
+369 AAIETYKQDVA
-380 SARMAQ
+380 AARMAQ

-406 LASAIDSGAVTLN
+406 LASALDSGAVTLN

-424 GGQEKFAGREQILN
+424 GGQEKFTGREQILN

-443 GHGAQS
+443 GHGAQT

-463 HIGLRMGGDIFYD
+463 HIGLRMGGDTFYD
-476 YLKAFG
+476 YLKSFG
-482 IMEKTGVDLPGEASG
+482 VMEKIGVDLPGEASG

-502 KYLNNPA
+502 KYLNDPA
-509 QYGTSYLITSSFG
+509 NYGTSYLITSSFG

-534 SVAAIVNGGYVL
+534 AVAAIVNGGYVL

-554 LDDDGNMVER
+554 VDADGNTVEK

-579 ETMRSLM
+579 ETMRTLM
-586 EQVVTEGTASAAKT
+586 EQVVTEGTASAAQT

-612 EKLDEYDEDG
+612 EKLDEYDENG
-622 NQVKDKIVSFIGVAP
+622 QQVKDKIVSFVGVAP

-642 YVVLVALDTPAYSQ
+642 YVVLVALDTPAYSEN
-656 DSEKYTLHG
+656 SEKYTVHG

-691 EPDYDSEDIRGINFT
+691 EPDYGSEDIRGVNFT
-706 VPDVISMDESEAAAL
+706 VPDVIGMDETEAGEL

-729 RIVGTGSTVT
+729 RVVGTGSVVT
-739 DQLPAPGS
+739 DQLPVAGS

-762 KQQTVVE
+762 KQATRVE

-782 YLAANAGLYVQAKGT
+782 YLASNAGLYVQAKGT
-797 DRTDVYVLAAYQDIE
+797 DRTDVYVLAAYQDID

>member
-1 MDRTSQFEIQLSNR
+1 
-15 TGAVFSGRP
+15 
-24 FFEQKG
+24 
-30 SFMAKKIIRLP
+30 MARKIIRLP

-52 RNERANRTILSRTLI
+52 QNQRANRTILRRTLV
-67 LMVLCGVIAFVPLIG
+67 LMVLCGIVAFVPLIG
-82 TLYNLMITQHDYYNE
+82 TLYHLMITEHDYYNE

-106 TNLTAARGVI
+106 TNLTATRGVI

-137 NEIAEQMKKP
+137 NEIAEQMKQP

-180 RYKVISRKIS
+180 RYKVIKRKIS

-198 AFVSE
+198 AFISE
-203 NKITGVYLETDLKRY
+203 NSITGVYLETDLKRY

-268 PYTYEKYYDASDG
+268 LYTYEKYYDASDG
-281 CSLVTTI
+281 SSLITTI
-288 DATVQAYVEK
+288 DSTVQAYVEK

-341 IYDDAA
+341 IYDDTTAL
-347 AALLENERDAALSLP
+347 LLENERAAALALP
-362 EASDAYK
+362 EASAAYE
-369 AAIEQYKQDVA
+369 AAIETYKQDVA
-380 SARMAQ
+380 AARMAQ

-406 LASAIDSGAVTLN
+406 LASALDSGAVTLN

-424 GGQEKFAGREQILN
+424 GGQEKFTGREQILN

-443 GHGAQS
+443 GHGAQT

-463 HIGLRMGGDIFYD
+463 HIGLRMGGDTFYD
-476 YLKAFG
+476 YLKSFG

-502 KYLNNPA
+502 KYLNDPA
-509 QYGTSYLITSSFG
+509 NYGTSYLITSSFG

-534 SVAAIVNGGYVL
+534 AVAAIVNGGYVL

-554 LDDDGNMVER
+554 VDADGNTVEK
-564 NEKTVLRQVISQQTS
+564 NEKTVLRHVISQQTS
-579 ETMRSLM
+579 ETMRTLM
-586 EQVVTEGTASAAKT
+586 EQVVTEGTASAART

-612 EKLDEYDEDG
+612 EKLDEYDENG
-622 NQVKDKIVSFIGVAP
+622 QQVKDKIVSFVGVAP

-642 YVVLVALDTPAYSQ
+642 YVVLVALDTPAYSEN
-656 DSEKYTLHG
+656 SEKYTVHG

-691 EPDYDSEDIRGINFT
+691 EPDYGSEDIRGVNFT
-706 VPDVISMDESEAAAL
+706 VPDVIGMDETEAGEL

-729 RIVGTGSTVT
+729 RVVGTGSVVT
-739 DQLPAPGS
+739 DQLPVAGS

-762 KQQTVVE
+762 KQATRVE

-782 YLAANAGLYVQAKGT
+782 YLASNAGLYVQAKGT
-797 DRTDVYVLAAYQDIE
+797 DRTDVYVLAAYQDID